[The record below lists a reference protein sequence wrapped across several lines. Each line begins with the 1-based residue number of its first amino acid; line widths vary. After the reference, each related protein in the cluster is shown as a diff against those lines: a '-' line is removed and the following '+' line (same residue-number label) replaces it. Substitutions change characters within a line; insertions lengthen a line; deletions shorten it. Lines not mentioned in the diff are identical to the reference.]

1 MSTDYAEQYQTA
13 RGRIFDLLSDLEW
26 HSWRELK
33 RIGGVRY
40 SARLLELKRLG
51 YAVDSDSEA
60 PDGRIY
66 RLQSLAKGAPKG
78 KRVKV
83 FLEESDVIA
92 LLEKGTL
99 TKRAQKTLTDALGS
113 FQANRWKL

>member
-1 MSTDYAEQYQTA
+1 MSTDYAEQFSTA
-13 RGRIFDLLSDLEW
+13 RGRIFDLLSDLGW
-26 HSWRELK
+26 HSWSELK
-33 RIGGVRY
+33 RVGGVRY

-51 YAVDSDSEA
+51 YQIQSDTWEE
-60 PDGRIY
+60 GRTY
-66 RLQSLAKGAPKG
+66 RLESLCKGEPKG

-92 LLEKGTL
+92 LLERGAL
-99 TKRAQKTLTDALGS
+99 TKRAQKTLTQALGS